1 MPQLITCLS
10 NSYGRFGV
18 PAAVEHLPTVGIH
31 YLELPIRTEGVP
43 SFFKEDPIVTSG
55 SSEKELEQVQ
65 KLLDKHQMKLSSCN
79 VTTGNPLERT
89 VVETTKKKLDIA
101 AWFGVTLV
109 VGGAGEAEEGE
120 QLETLYAHLREIG
133 DYAAE
138 RNITYCFETHPGICE
153 SHYGMLTTM
162 EALNHSHLKI
172 NFDTGNIYYYNENVN
187 DEIAL
192 TKVCQHVAHIHLKD
206 TNGGY
211 KDWHFPALGNGGAV
225 DFVRVLQIM
234 RDCGFTGPY
243 SLEIEGIKD
252 EPTPSLELYQQR
264 IADSVEH
271 LRWCGY
277 DE

>member
-18 PAAVEHLPTVGIH
+18 PAAIEHLPTIGVRF
-31 YLELPIRTEGVP
+31 LELPIRTEGVP

-55 SSEKELEQVQ
+55 STEKELEQVQ
-65 KLLDKHQMKLSSCN
+65 QLLKQHSIQLSSCN
-79 VTTGNPLERT
+79 VTTGNPLERS

-101 AWFGVTLV
+101 AWFGVKLV

-120 QLETLYAHLREIG
+120 QLQTLYSHLRELG

-138 RNITYCFETHPGICE
+138 RDITYCFETHPGICA
-153 SHYGMLTTM
+153 SHYGMLRTM
-162 EALNHSHLKI
+162 EALNHAHLKL

-187 DEIAL
+187 GEIAL
-192 TKVCQHVAHIHLKD
+192 SKVCHHVAHMHLKD
-206 TNGGY
+206 TNGGF

-225 DFVRVLQIM
+225 DFVRVLQILTN
-234 RDCGFTGPY
+234 CGYTGPY
-243 SLEIEGIKD
+243 SLEIEGIEG
-252 EPTPSLELYQQR
+252 EPEVPLEEYQQR